1 MKTDTIKIKV
11 VSAVNWIKIQRVT
24 LSNWR
29 DLKKLKKIL
38 QALTEIDEITTN
50 HISHLYINNEYR
62 GYYTNAEI
70 RELLLSKA
78 WER

>member
-24 LSNWR
+24 LANWR

-38 QALTEIDEITTN
+38 QALTEIDEVTTN

>member
-1 MKTDTIKIKV
+1 MKTDTIKIKI

-24 LSNWR
+24 LANWH

-50 HISHLYINNEYR
+50 HVSHLYINNEYR

-70 RELLLSKA
+70 RELLLAKA